1 VRCASF
7 VKKIK
12 YHNDEN
18 HKTENEIMTWH
29 GTAKGSCNIYLP
41 DCLSTPIRDPWEK
54 DYAAIVPR
62 FSGGLSAISSATII
76 YVILRSEKGLSG
88 TYHRIMFGMSTADI
102 LGSTAMALTSLPM
115 PSYMLKET
123 EFGYHWAGTRLGNT
137 YTCNAQGFF
146 ASFGAST
153 MFFYN
158 ASLCIFYACS
168 IAFNMRE
175 RNIRKY
181 VEPFIHG
188 LPLLVGLSYAVPPLF
203 LEMYNPGITSYAW
216 CAPLPYPDECVYQDV
231 ECIRGSPKAMNFIMT
246 FLRCLILSDFSIIF
260 ICLLLTVWKVISTER
275 LLRDLT
281 VNMYRM
287 NHGSNLARV
296 LRRHRFTK
304 SVALQA
310 LAYIIAFL
318 ASLLLPLLRAMNV
331 VSGEDESD
339 IQWENIARIDR
350 AILVLLPLQGFYNLI
365 IFVSHKIINYRRTNS
380 SVSICGVLRLL
391 FLQSGTHEPVY
402 ISRISIVRKEHDH
415 NDNECFCDDDN
426 GKDIKE
432 NHQIFVN
439 NGNRLHTP
447 RRSSMRGF
455 YQFDVVDDD
464 NEAEAFRFRIGLFQ
478 QNQLQDAQHSSVEC
492 DTDDKD
498 SVTQLRRVKKEDST
512 WDNSSNKELHI
523 PVYSPQSSG
532 NKISRSSSNGA
543 DHGDRDISYYDDMSY
558 LTGEISCISYGDAE
572 EEPRRRKYYV
582 SNI

>member
-1 VRCASF
+1 MV
-7 VKKIK
+7 
-12 YHNDEN
+12 
-18 HKTENEIMTWH
+18 
-29 GTAKGSCNIYLP
+29 
-41 DCLSTPIRDPWEK
+41 
-54 DYAAIVPR
+54 
-62 FSGGLSAISSATII
+62 
-76 YVILRSEKGLSG
+76 
-88 TYHRIMFGMSTADI
+88 
-102 LGSTAMALTSLPM
+102 
-115 PSYMLKET
+115 
-123 EFGYHWAGTRLGNT
+123 
-137 YTCNAQGFF
+137 
-146 ASFGAST
+146 
-153 MFFYN
+153 
-158 ASLCIFYACS
+158 
-168 IAFNMRE
+168 
-175 RNIRKY
+175 
-181 VEPFIHG
+181 
-188 LPLLVGLSYAVPPLF
+188 
-203 LEMYNPGITSYAW
+203 
-216 CAPLPYPDECVYQDV
+216 
-231 ECIRGSPKAMNFIMT
+231 
-246 FLRCLILSDFSIIF
+246 
-260 ICLLLTVWKVISTER
+260 LTVWKVISTER

-415 NDNECFCDDDN
+415 NDNECFCDDEN
-426 GKDIKE
+426 GKDIRE

-455 YQFDVVDDD
+455 YEFDVVDDD
-464 NEAEAFRFRIGLFQ
+464 NEAESFRFRIGLFQ

-492 DTDDKD
+492 DDTNDKD
-498 SVTQLRRVKKEDST
+498 SLIHFRRVIKEDST
-512 WDNSSNKELHI
+512 WDIGSNKELHT
-523 PVYSPQSSG
+523 PAHSPQSSG
-532 NKISRSSSNGA
+532 KISRSSGNSA
-543 DHGDRDISYYDDMSY
+543 DGDRDISYNDDMSSIP
-558 LTGEISCISYGDAE
+558 GDISCISYGDAE